1 MGLFASILK
10 SIMPG
15 KRMRKKRRRGKVAS
29 GGGFRPSEGGS
40 DGKVVIANLFG
51 SGGKELAEG
60 LVGMLSQ
67 ESILQTVLTDRV
79 LKQNLRLGLLERLL
93 MANEEGGQWLEDE
106 GADLLI
112 WGAME
117 DMGTVARLHFL
128 TLTGFQDGQPGSF
141 GMADT
146 LDLPVP
152 LPGDAGALVRA
163 VAIAALLPASK
174 GSRRALAERLNEN
187 LEPAQAALK
196 ALPED
201 TPGECRIAV
210 MHALGNAYATSYRFG
225 NKKAMAP
232 ALELY
237 RAADALLDATNA
249 PMTWAMVN
257 THLGM
262 VLEADAK
269 GRKDPAGMQ
278 AAIDRYKA
286 ISKKLARD
294 THANDWALAHVRR
307 AMALYKMASLQPAQA
322 QQFLTESTRAF
333 EEALMVY
340 DRNKMPERW
349 AEVMNHYGVAQMA
362 LGGYGKAD
370 AILQQSIS
378 TFRKVLE
385 VRKRDAQPLL
395 WAQTANNLGAACFA
409 LAKQAGEEH
418 LLEEASYYF
427 QGAIKVFRKT
437 RGQKKKAD
445 VISKNLMRV
454 QHLLSE
460 DAA

>member
-1 MGLFASILK
+1 MGLFASIVK
-10 SIMPG
+10 SFMPG
-15 KRMRKKRRRGKVAS
+15 KRKRKKRRRGPAAS
-29 GGGFRPSEGGS
+29 GGGFRPSEGSS
-40 DGKVVIANLFG
+40 DGKVMIANLFG
-51 SGGKELAEG
+51 SGGMEITG
-60 LVGMLSQ
+60 QLVGMMSQ
-67 ESILQTVLTDRV
+67 ESTLQTIHSARV

-93 MANEEGGQWLEDE
+93 LANEEGGQWLEDE
-106 GADLLI
+106 NADLLI

-141 GMADT
+141 GLADT

-152 LPGDAGALVRA
+152 LPDDAGPLVRA

-174 GSRRALAERLNEN
+174 GSRRGLAERLTAS
-187 LEPAQAALK
+187 LEPAAAALN
-196 ALPED
+196 ALPAD
-201 TPGECRIAV
+201 TPDECRIAV
-210 MHALGNAYATSYRFG
+210 MNALGNACATAYRYG

-232 ALELY
+232 ALQHY
-237 RAADALLDATNA
+237 RAADALLDAAQA
-249 PMTWAMVN
+249 PMVWAMVN

-262 VLEADAK
+262 VLEADARD
-269 GRKDPAGMQ
+269 RKDPVGLQ

-286 ISKKLARD
+286 ISNTLAREA
-294 THANDWALAHVRR
+294 HANDWALAHVRR
-307 AMALYKMASLQPAQA
+307 AMALYKMASLQPVQAQA
-322 QQFLTESTRAF
+322 LLTEATRAF

-340 DRNKMPERW
+340 DRNRMPERW

-385 VRKRDAQPLL
+385 VRKREAQPLL

-409 LAKQAGEEH
+409 LAKQAQEEH

-427 QGAIKVFRKT
+427 QGAIKVFRKI

-445 VISKNLMRV
+445 VIAKNLMRV